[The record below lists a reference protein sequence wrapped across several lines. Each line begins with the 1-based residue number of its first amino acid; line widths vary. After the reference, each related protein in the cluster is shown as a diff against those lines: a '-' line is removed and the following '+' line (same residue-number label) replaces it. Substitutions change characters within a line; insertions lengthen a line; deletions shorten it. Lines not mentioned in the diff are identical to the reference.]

1 MSKHTYP
8 IKLYFKYRF
17 NLVMFVLALLINIA
31 NWLWILL
38 RIRPQDDLIFLHYNI
53 LFGVD
58 YIGEWWRVY
67 IIAITGLVIF
77 ITNFLI
83 GWLLYNKD
91 KFVSIIMNIVNVISQ
106 IFLLIATT
114 ILVFLNV

>member
-1 MSKHTYP
+1 MAKHTYP

-17 NLVMFVLALLINIA
+17 NLVMFILALSLNIA
-31 NWLWILL
+31 NWIWIVL
-38 RIRPQDDLIFLHYNI
+38 RIRPQEDLIFLHYNI

-67 IIAITGLVIF
+67 FVATTGLI
-77 ITNFLI
+77 ILIINFLL
-83 GWLLYNKD
+83 GWLLFNKD
-91 KFVSIIMNIVNVISQ
+91 KFVSIIMNIVSVVSQ
-106 IFLLIATT
+106 IFLLIATA